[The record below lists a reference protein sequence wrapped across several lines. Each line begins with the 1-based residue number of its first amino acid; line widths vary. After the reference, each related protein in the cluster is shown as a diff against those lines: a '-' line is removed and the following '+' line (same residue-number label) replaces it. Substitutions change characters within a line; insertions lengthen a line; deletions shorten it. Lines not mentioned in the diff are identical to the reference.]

1 MMSARTLTRYSLLP
15 LAMVFAIIIEAIIV
29 AIIVTVIE
37 SSVTKR
43 WEVAEKEVRIMK
55 GKSGN

>member
-1 MMSARTLTRYSLLP
+1 MSARTLTRYSLLP
-15 LAMVFAIIIEAIIV
+15 LAMHFAIIIEAIII